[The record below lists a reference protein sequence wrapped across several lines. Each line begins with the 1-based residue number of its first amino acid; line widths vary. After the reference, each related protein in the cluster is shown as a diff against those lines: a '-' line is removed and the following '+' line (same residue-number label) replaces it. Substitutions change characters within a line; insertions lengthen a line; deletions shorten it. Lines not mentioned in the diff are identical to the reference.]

1 MTHNSK
7 VCLHDAVSA
16 CSLIIKFSE
25 GISLLEYQEN
35 LMIKSAVERQFEI
48 LGEALNRIKK
58 IDPELLNEVSNWQR
72 IISFRNVIV
81 YAYDVID
88 DEIVFLVLKDQ
99 IPLLLENLT
108 KIISRLNS

>member
-25 GISLLEYQEN
+25 GISLQEYQEN
-35 LMIKSAVERQFEI
+35 LMIKSAIERQFEI

-72 IISFRNVIV
+72 IISFRNIIV
-81 YAYDVID
+81 HAYDVID
-88 DEIVFLVLKDQ
+88 DEIVFLVSKDQ